1 MTIVA
6 MATIASAVALAS
18 GLTAVGDGKRF
29 QYTPSDIFK
38 GRRDAVLYVWLA
50 LSTAFSLARV
60 AILTVHGLKHDWSAH
75 STEETTILLVQI
87 GTALLI
93 TAGHFYIKYELH
105 EPESRVE
112 FLWGKSAS

>member
-18 GLTAVGDGKRF
+18 GLAVVGDGQRF
-29 QYTPSDIFK
+29 QYKPSDILK
-38 GRRDAVLYVWLA
+38 GRRDAILYVWLA
-50 LSTAFSLARV
+50 LTTAFSLARV
-60 AILTVHGLKHDWSAH
+60 AILSVYGLKHSWSVHGTA
-75 STEETTILLVQI
+75 ENTILWVQI

-93 TAGHFYIKYELH
+93 TAGHLYIKHELH

-112 FLWGKSAS
+112 FLWCKSAS